1 MSTLSFFKKPTN
13 QPDSTSED
21 KNLQDLAE
29 KTKKLEAVRDQ
40 ISRGWLEME
49 RENSRLVAALDNLP
63 FAFIFTDDHHNIVR
77 SSTALNTILGTP
89 PQEKEKF
96 STKWTIEEIQK
107 HLKNFDLVGL
117 LDKCLKDRAHIDP
130 FDVHYGSK
138 ILRIYIS
145 PIDILKESLAV
156 VGAVIVL
163 EDVSQFTVL
172 QKLQDEFFAVT
183 SHELKAPLTAIRNN
197 AELIV
202 ESKIRLDP
210 QTKSLIENIYEDTN
224 HLIRTVHD
232 FLDLSALEL
241 DQIPINYEVVD
252 VVPIIRFVIND
263 LQNTARKKGLYL
275 KTQNIPPLPQVKTDT
290 NHLKQIV
297 YNLIENSMKF
307 TQNGGIIIDA
317 QNLGDSVKI
326 TISDTGPGIDEQN
339 QKLLFIKYHTR
350 GEGWGIGLYLSRLL
364 VEKMGG
370 KIYLESSKLGIGS
383 TFAFTIP
390 IAKSS

>member
-1 MSTLSFFKKPTN
+1 MSTLSFFKKTT
-13 QPDSTSED
+13 DED
-21 KNLQDLAE
+21 PLANKNKNLQDLAE

-40 ISRGWLEME
+40 ISQGWLEME

-77 SSTALNTILGTP
+77 SSTALNSILGKP
-89 PQEKEKF
+89 PEE
-96 STKWTIEEIQK
+96 KWTVEEIQK
-107 HLKNFDLVGL
+107 RLKNFDLTGF
-117 LDKCLKDRAHIDP
+117 LDKCLKDRVHIDP

-145 PIDILKESLAV
+145 PIDILKDSLAV
-156 VGAVIVL
+156 VGGVIVL
-163 EDVSQFTVL
+163 EDVTNFTVL
-172 QKLQDEFFAVT
+172 QRLQDEFFAVT

-202 ESKIRLDP
+202 ESKISLDP

-241 DQIPINYEVVD
+241 DQIPINYEIVD
-252 VVPIIRFVIND
+252 VVPIIRYVIND

-275 KTQNIPPLPQVKTDT
+275 KTENIPTIPQVKTDT

-307 TQNGGIIIDA
+307 TQSGGITIDA
-317 QNLGDSVKI
+317 ANLGDFVKI

-370 KIYLESSKLGIGS
+370 KIYLESTKLGIGS
-383 TFAFTIP
+383 AFAFTTP
-390 IAKSS
+390 VAKSS